1 MYVGNMIILHC
12 IKTPGID
19 KSDIDVIFFF
29 FQNYEDT
36 TPTVKYISLNV
47 SCIDNRPKR
56 EAWILTRAA
65 FWVAQKFY

>member
-1 MYVGNMIILHC
+1 MYIGNLIILQY

-19 KSDIDVIFFF
+19 KSDVDVKFF

-36 TPTVKYISLNV
+36 TSTVKYVSLNI

-56 EAWILTRAA
+56 EA
-65 FWVAQKFY
+65 